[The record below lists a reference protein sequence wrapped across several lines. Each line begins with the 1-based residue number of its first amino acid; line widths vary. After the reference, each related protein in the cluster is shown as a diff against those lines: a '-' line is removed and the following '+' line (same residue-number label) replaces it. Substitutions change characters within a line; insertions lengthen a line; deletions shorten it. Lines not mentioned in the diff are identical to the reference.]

1 VAIDIG
7 KVGSPGWWI
16 QRLSDDLQAKQ
27 TRVHSLRNYL
37 QGNPPL
43 PEGAEGCREA
53 YRKFQALSR
62 TNFAELVVE
71 VVAERMI
78 PTGFRTGA
86 EGDDIDDAAAR
97 RIWNANNLDIVAP
110 DVHTDMLGLA
120 DGYVMVG
127 PPDKQTGVP
136 VITHEDPAT
145 IITAHDPRRPQKII
159 SSLKVFRDDVTGR
172 GFGYLNLPGQVWV
185 ATSDNVP
192 DTEHVPQV
200 DLASWNWDTDL
211 TRPLPEGFEDVIPV
225 VRFANRRGLGEF
237 EPHTDILD
245 RINYVTLQRLVIIAM
260 QAYRQRAT
268 EGDLPEV
275 DEDGNAINYAAIFQP
290 GPGAL
295 WHLPE
300 GVKLWESQIT
310 DVRPIL
316 DAAKDDIRDLAAVT
330 RSPLPAFVPDGMN
343 QTAEGAGT
351 AKEGLIFKA
360 GDRIRR
366 ASFGWNSVMSLA
378 FRFAGD
384 LERASILDLETLWRP
399 PERLT
404 LSERADA
411 ASKAQQDYP
420 WRSRMSEIWGETPEA
435 IARMEAERVADALQT
450 AALAPT
456 TAPSAP
462 ATAPAEVPDDADAA

>member
-1 VAIDIG
+1 VAIDTTKIG
-7 KVGSPGWWI
+7 GPGWWL
-16 QRLSDDLQAKQ
+16 QRLSKDLQDKQ
-27 TRVHSLRNYL
+27 ARIRNLRNYL

-53 YRKFQALSR
+53 YRKFQAQSR
-62 TNFAELVVE
+62 TNWAELVVE

-78 PTGFRTGA
+78 VSGFRTGA
-86 EGDDIDDAAAR
+86 EGDDLGDAAAR
-97 RIWNANNLDIVAP
+97 RIWNGNNLDIIAP
-110 DVHTDMLGLA
+110 DVHTDMLGLG

-127 PPDKQTGVP
+127 PPDTEDGVP
-136 VITHEDPAT
+136 VITHEDPST
-145 IITAHDPRRPQKII
+145 IVTAHDVRRPQKVTA
-159 SSLKVFRDDVTGR
+159 SMKAFRDDVTGR
-172 GFGYLNLPGQVWV
+172 GFAYLNLPGQLFV

-192 DTEHVPQV
+192 DTEHVPAV
-200 DLASWNWDTDL
+200 DVASWSWNEELST
-211 TRPLPEGFEDVIPV
+211 PLPQGFEDVIPV

-237 EPHTDILD
+237 EPHTDLLD

-275 DEDGNAINYAAIFQP
+275 DEEGNTINYSAIFQP

-330 RSPLPAFVPDGMN
+330 RSPLPAFVPDGAN
-343 QTAEGAGT
+343 QTAEGSST

-366 ASFGWNSVMSLA
+366 GSFGWNSVMSLA

-384 LERASILDLETLWRP
+384 TARANILDLETLWRP

-411 ASKAQQDYP
+411 AAKAQQDYP
-420 WRSRMSEIWGETPEA
+420 WRSRMTEIWGESPEA
-435 IARMEAERVADALQT
+435 VARMEAERVADALQT
-450 AALAPT
+450 AALAPPT
-456 TAPSAP
+456 PAAT
-462 ATAPAEVPDDADAA
+462 ATAPAEIPADADAA

>member
-1 VAIDIG
+1 VAIDTS
-7 KVGSPGWWI
+7 KVGGPGWWL
-16 QRLSDDLQAKQ
+16 QRLSAQLQDKQ
-27 TRVHSLRNYL
+27 ARVHGLRNYL

-43 PEGAEGCREA
+43 PEGAERCREA
-53 YRKFQALSR
+53 YRAFQAKSR
-62 TNFAELVVE
+62 TNWAELVVE
-71 VVAERMI
+71 VIAERMI

-86 EGDDIDDAAAR
+86 NGDDLGDAAAR
-97 RIWNANNLDIVAP
+97 KIWNANNLDIVAP

-120 DGYVMVG
+120 DGYVMIG

-136 VITHEDPAT
+136 VITHEDPST
-145 IITAHDPRRPQKII
+145 IITAHDVRRPQKI
-159 SSLKVFRDDVTGR
+159 SASMKAFRDDVTGR
-172 GFGYLNLPGQVWV
+172 GYAYLNLPGQVFV

-192 DTEHVPQV
+192 EQQVPGV
-200 DLASWNWDTDL
+200 DVNSWSWDENL
-211 TRPLPEGFEDVIPV
+211 SKPLPRGFEDVIPV
-225 VRFANRRGLGEF
+225 VRFPNRRGLGEF
-237 EPHTDILD
+237 EPHTDLLD

-275 DEDGNAINYAAIFQP
+275 DEDGNPIDYSAIFQP

-295 WHLPE
+295 WHLPD
-300 GVKLWESQIT
+300 GVKLWESDIT

-316 DAAKDDIRDLAAVT
+316 EAAKDDIRDLAAVT
-330 RSPLPAFVPDGMN
+330 RSPLPAFVPDGAN
-343 QTAEGAGT
+343 QTAEGSST

-366 ASFGWNSVMSLA
+366 ASFGWNSVMSIA

-384 LERASILDLETLWRP
+384 EQRANILDLETLWRP

-411 ASKAQQDYP
+411 ASKARDDYP
-420 WRSRMSEIWGETPEA
+420 WRSRMTEIWGESPEA
-435 IARMEAERVADALQT
+435 VARMEAERVSDALQT
-450 AALAPT
+450 AALAP
-456 TAPSAP
+456 PPVP
-462 ATAPAEVPDDADAA
+462 AAATSPAEVPDDAEAA